1 MIFKKNLLLSA
12 LLIGGLVSCGSVDS
26 DYTGGVEPAG
36 DAAAD
41 ASSAGGEGQAPMAG
55 MDHSSMNSGGMT
67 GMDHSQMTLGPKDES
82 FDLRFIDG
90 MVPHHEG
97 AVLMANEALEKSDRA
112 EIRELSQAI
121 IEAQESEIGQ
131 LQEWRTAWYPSAGS
145 EPMMW
150 HEEMNHMMAMTDEM
164 RDMMMMSGELGEAG
178 DEFDK
183 RFIDAMIP
191 HHEGAVTMAKEALAN
206 SDRPEIKAMAEAMI
220 ASQQQEI
227 DQMKQWRV
235 AWYGS

>member
-1 MIFKKNLLLSA
+1 MVFKKNVLLSA
-12 LLIGGLVSCGSVDS
+12 LLIGGLVSCGSVES
-26 DYTGGVEPAG
+26 DYTGAAEPAG
-36 DAAAD
+36 EAAAD
-41 ASSAGGEGQAPMAG
+41 ASTAGGEGQAPTAGG
-55 MDHSSMNSGGMT
+55 MDHGSMNHG

-97 AVLMANEALEKSDRA
+97 AVLMAKEALEKSDRA

-131 LQEWRTAWYPSAGS
+131 LQDWRKAWYPSAGS

-150 HEEMNHMMAMTDEM
+150 HAEMNHMMAMTDEM
-164 RDMMMMSGELGEAG
+164 RDSMMMAG
-178 DEFDK
+178 DLGAADDTFDQ

-191 HHEGAVTMAKEALAN
+191 HHEGALTMAKEALEK

-227 DQMKQWRV
+227 DQMKQWR
-235 AWYGS
+235 ADWYGS